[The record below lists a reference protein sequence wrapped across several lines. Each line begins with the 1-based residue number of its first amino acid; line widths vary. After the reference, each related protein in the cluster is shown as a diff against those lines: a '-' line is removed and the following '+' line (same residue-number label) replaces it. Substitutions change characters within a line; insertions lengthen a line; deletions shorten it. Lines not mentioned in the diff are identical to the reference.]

1 MLCLFVA
8 QALAADAAKDS
19 VAKDTL
25 DIGVLQNSEVK
36 VVQKMLYRKED
47 KLEIGVGLAVLPF
60 DGYTIAP
67 QLGVLGAKHFSETI
81 AVEAKLAGGYGLENA
96 VYTELAGPLYGVAVE
111 AYRYL
116 ASAEVDL
123 QWTPIYAKMN
133 FGGKKV
139 IHHDVYVLF
148 GAGATVEQSLIPD
161 YDIVVAPTV
170 PVGIG
175 TRIYLSKTT
184 MLRAELRDSML
195 IEHRVQSNTWGFKQN
210 VGLGIGLSV
219 LLGDTK

>member
-1 MLCLFVA
+1 MLV
-8 QALAADAAKDS
+8 
-19 VAKDTL
+19 
-25 DIGVLQNSEVK
+25 
-36 VVQKMLYRKED
+36 
-47 KLEIGVGLAVLPF
+47 
-60 DGYTIAP
+60 
-67 QLGVLGAKHFSETI
+67 
-81 AVEAKLAGGYGLENA
+81 
-96 VYTELAGPLYGVAVE
+96 
-111 AYRYL
+111 
-116 ASAEVDL
+116 
-123 QWTPIYAKMN
+123 
-133 FGGKKV
+133 
-139 IHHDVYVLF
+139 